1 MSKTRIVL
9 PIEGM
14 TCASCAA
21 TVQEALA
28 GAGGVTSAGVNFATN
43 KAAIEYDD
51 AQTNVSQLIRTVREA
66 GYNCG
71 KASVTFGIVDLHYAP
86 SVTPLEQSLA
96 KVNGVIRAVANQATE
111 TATVDYVPGVVS
123 AEDLEQAV
131 TAAGFD
137 VAAPIAAEDPLERER
152 IARGRE
158 IRTLTWKFVVAAVVT
173 VVAMLGS
180 MLLMADRPMG
190 ENGTMKQVD
199 LLGRLLMPLAVALR
213 DWIAGQGWV
222 FDLNWIKWGLAG
234 LTLPVIVWSGQQF
247 YKGTWSGFRH
257 RTADMNTLIG
267 VGTGAAYV
275 YSLFATAVP
284 SLFLRAG
291 LPADVYYEAVAAII
305 ALVLLGRLFEARAKG
320 RTSEAIRRLAALRS
334 KTARVI
340 RDGQETE
347 IPVEAVVVGD
357 LVIVKPGEKL
367 PVDGIVTEG
376 ASAVNEAM
384 LTGEPMPV
392 GKKPGDEVIGATLN
406 TTGSITFRA
415 TRVGKETALGQI
427 VQLVEDA
434 QATKAPIQKLADRVA
449 GVFVPIVIAIAIA
462 AFVGWFDL
470 GPSPDARALV
480 FAIVA
485 FVTVLIIACP
495 CALGLATPTA
505 ILVGTGRAAEYGI
518 LIRSGEALERLANAR
533 TVLLDKTGTITEG
546 KPTVTHIVTAK
557 KPDGTPISP
566 ADVLKW
572 AASVEQRSEHPLAVA
587 IMKAAQDKEVTLLP
601 VEKFAA
607 MEGRGVRGTVDRRI
621 IEVISLRH
629 ARERSLELGSLGGD
643 ADRLAAQGR
652 SPVIVVV
659 NNTVYAVIAI
669 SDPIKPTSKTAIE
682 LLKQRGIPVIMV
694 SGDSKKGAQAVASE
708 VGIDEVIAE
717 VLPSQKADLVRKLQ
731 RQNGGGVGGA
741 GGAHI
746 VMVGDG
752 INDAPALA
760 QADVGIAIGTGTDI
774 AMEASDVTLIRGDL
788 RAVFTAIELSRRTMR
803 TIRWNLIWAFGYNVL
818 LIPVAAGVL
827 YPVTGWLLSP
837 VLASAAMAWSSL
849 SVVLNSLTLR
859 TFKTRGMA
867 SNAVLPQN

>member
-21 TVQEALA
+21 TVQKALA
-28 GAGGVTSAGVNFATN
+28 GAPGVSSAGVNFATN
-43 KAAIEYDD
+43 KAAIDYDE
-51 AQTNVSQLIRTVREA
+51 AQTSVAQLITAVRDA

-86 SVTPLEQSLA
+86 SVAALEQGLA
-96 KVNGVIRAVANQATE
+96 RVPGVVRAVANQATE
-111 TATVDYVPGVVS
+111 TATVDYVPGMVT
-123 AEDLEQAV
+123 AADLEQAV
-131 TAAGFD
+131 TKAGFA
-137 VAAPIAAEDPLERER
+137 VAEPIAAEDPIERER
-152 IARGRE
+152 IARSRE
-158 IRTLTWKFVVAAVVT
+158 IRTLTWKFLLAAVVT
-173 VVAMLGS
+173 IVTMFGS

-190 ENGTMKQVD
+190 AHGTLKQVD
-199 LLGRLLMPLAVALR
+199 LMGRLLMPLAVTVR
-213 DWIAGQGWV
+213 DWIGGQGWV
-222 FDLNWIKWGLAG
+222 LNLEWLKWGLA
-234 LTLPVIVWSGQQF
+234 LVTLPVVVWSGKQF

-267 VGTGAAYV
+267 VGTGAAYL
-275 YSLFATAVP
+275 YSLGATAAGGF
-284 SLFLRAG
+284 FLNAG

-305 ALVLLGRLFEARAKG
+305 ALVLLGRLLETRAKG
-320 RTSEAIRRLAALRS
+320 RTSEAIRRLATLRA
-334 KTARVI
+334 KTAHVV
-340 RDGQETE
+340 RDGHETD
-347 IPVEAVVVGD
+347 IPIEEVVVDD
-357 LVIVKPGEKL
+357 LVIVKPGEKI
-367 PVDGIVTEG
+367 PVDGVVIEG
-376 ASAVNEAM
+376 ASAVNESM
-384 LTGEPMPV
+384 LTGEPIPV
-392 GKKPGDEVIGATLN
+392 AKTPGDEVIGATLN

-415 TRVGKETALGQI
+415 TRVGKETTLGQI

-449 GVFVPIVIAIAIA
+449 GVFVPIVIAVAIA
-462 AFVGWFDL
+462 SFVAWFDL
-470 GPSPDARALV
+470 GPTPQVRALV
-480 FAIVA
+480 YATVA

-505 ILVGTGRAAEYGI
+505 ILVGTGKAAEYGI
-518 LIRSGEALERLANAR
+518 LIRSGEALERLGNAR

-566 ADVLKW
+566 TDVLKW
-572 AASVEQRSEHPLAVA
+572 AASVEQRSEHPLAHA
-587 IMKAAQDKEVTLLP
+587 IRKAAEEKQVALLP

-621 IEVISLRH
+621 IEVVSLRH
-629 ARERSLELGSLGGD
+629 ARERNLELGSLGAD
-643 ADRLAAQGR
+643 ADRLAAQAR

-669 SDPIKPTSKTAIE
+669 SDPIKPTSKDAVA
-682 LLKQRGIPVIMV
+682 LLKRLDMPVVMV
-694 SGDSKKGAQAVASE
+694 SGDSRSGADAVAGE

-731 RQNGGGVGGA
+731 RQGRQV
-741 GGAHI
+741 I
-746 VMVGDG
+746 MVGDG

-788 RAVFTAIELSRRTMR
+788 RAVYTAIELARRTMR

-818 LIPVAAGVL
+818 LIPIAAGAL
-827 YPVTGWLLSP
+827 YPITGWLLSP

-859 TFKTRGMA
+859 RFKPRWTPRLAEGA
-867 SNAVLPQN
+867 A

>member
-21 TVQEALA
+21 TVQEALS
-28 GAGGVTSAGVNFATN
+28 GASGVSSAGVNFATN
-43 KAAIEYDD
+43 KAAVDYDD
-51 AQTNVSQLIRTVREA
+51 AQTSVAQLIKTVREA

-71 KASVTFGIVDLHYAP
+71 QASVTFGITDLHYAP
-86 SVTPLEQSLA
+86 SAAPLEQALSR
-96 KVNGVIRAVANQATE
+96 VRGVVRAAANQATE
-111 TATVDYVPGVVS
+111 TATVDYVPGLVT
-123 AEDLEQAV
+123 AADLEQAV
-131 TAAGFD
+131 TEAGFA
-137 VAAPIAAEDPLERER
+137 VAEPIAEEDPIERER
-152 IARGRE
+152 VARRRE
-158 IRTLTWKFVVAAVVT
+158 IRTLTGKFVLAALVT
-173 VVAMLGS
+173 IVAMFGS

-190 ENGTMKQVD
+190 DTGTMKQVD
-199 LLGRLLMPLAVALR
+199 LLGRLLMPLAIWLR
-213 DWIAGQGWV
+213 DWVSGQGWGGT
-222 FDLNWIKWGLAG
+222 LNLDWVKWGLA
-234 LTLPVIVWSGQQF
+234 LITLPVVVWSGQQF

-267 VGTGAAYV
+267 VGTGSAYL
-275 YSLFATAVP
+275 YSLVATAAP
-284 SLFLRAG
+284 GLFLQAG

-305 ALVLLGRLFEARAKG
+305 ALVLLGRLLEARAKG
-320 RTSEAIRRLAALRS
+320 RMSEAIRRLAALRA
-334 KTARVI
+334 KTAHVVRE
-340 RDGQETE
+340 GHETE
-347 IPVEAVVVGD
+347 LPVEAVVVGD
-357 LVIVKPGEKL
+357 LVIVKPGEKI

-376 ASAVNEAM
+376 ASAVNESM
-384 LTGEPMPV
+384 LTGEPIPV
-392 GKKPGDEVIGATLN
+392 GKKPGDEVIGGTLN
-406 TTGSITFRA
+406 TTGSITFRT

-449 GVFVPIVIAIAIA
+449 GVFVPIVIALAIA
-462 AFVGWFDL
+462 SFVAWFDF
-470 GPSPDARALV
+470 GPMPQVRALV
-480 FAIVA
+480 YATVG

-505 ILVGTGRAAEYGI
+505 IVVGTGKAAEYGI
-518 LIRSGEALERLANAR
+518 LIRSGEALERLAKAR
-533 TVLLDKTGTITEG
+533 TVVLDKTGTITEG
-546 KPTVTHIVTAK
+546 RPTVTHIVTAK

-572 AASVEQRSEHPLAVA
+572 AASVEQRSEHPLAHA
-587 IMKAAQDKEVTLLP
+587 ILKAAQDKQVTLLP

-629 ARERSLELGSLGGD
+629 ARERSLELGSLGAD
-643 ADRLAAQGR
+643 ADRLAAQAR

-669 SDPIKPTSKTAIE
+669 SDPIKPTSKAAVA
-682 LLKQRGIPVIMV
+682 LLKRLGLPIVMV
-694 SGDSKKGAQAVASE
+694 SGDSRKGAEAVATE
-708 VGIDEVIAE
+708 VGIDEVVAE

-731 RQNGGGVGGA
+731 RQGRDV
-741 GGAHI
+741 

-760 QADVGIAIGTGTDI
+760 QANVGMAIGTGTDI
-774 AMEASDVTLIRGDL
+774 AMEASDITLIRGDL
-788 RAVFTAIELSRRTMR
+788 RAVFTAIELARRTMR
-803 TIRWNLIWAFGYNVL
+803 TIRWNLIWAFAYNVL
-818 LIPVAAGVL
+818 LIPIAAGAL

-859 TFKTRGMA
+859 RFKPRWTTLFAEGA
-867 SNAVLPQN
+867 A

>member
-21 TVQEALA
+21 TVQKALA
-28 GAGGVTSAGVNFATN
+28 GAPGVSSAGVNFATN
-43 KAAIEYDD
+43 KAAIDYDE
-51 AQTNVSQLIRTVREA
+51 AQTSVAQLITAVRDA

-71 KASVTFGIVDLHYAP
+71 KASVTFGITDLHYAP
-86 SVTPLEQSLA
+86 SVAVLEQGLTR
-96 KVNGVIRAVANQATE
+96 VPGVIRAVANQATE
-111 TATVDYVPGVVS
+111 TATVDYVPGMVT
-123 AEDLEQAV
+123 AADLEQAV

-137 VAAPIAAEDPLERER
+137 VAEPIAAEDPIERER
-152 IARGRE
+152 IARSRE
-158 IRTLTWKFVVAAVVT
+158 IRTLTWKFLLAAVVT
-173 VVAMLGS
+173 IVAMIGS

-190 ENGTMKQVD
+190 EHGTMKQVD
-199 LLGRLLMPLAVALR
+199 IMGRLLMPLAVTVR
-213 DWIAGQGWV
+213 DWIGGQGWV
-222 FDLNWIKWGLAG
+222 LNLDWVKWGLA
-234 LTLPVIVWSGQQF
+234 LVTLPVVAWSGQQF
-247 YKGTWSGFRH
+247 YKGTWSGLRH

-267 VGTGAAYV
+267 VGTGAAYL
-275 YSLFATAVP
+275 YSFGATAAAGF
-284 SLFLRAG
+284 FLNAG

-305 ALVLLGRLFEARAKG
+305 ALVLLGRLLEARAKG
-320 RTSEAIRRLAALRS
+320 RTSEAIRRLATLRA
-334 KTARVI
+334 KAAHVV
-340 RDGQETE
+340 RDGQETD
-347 IPVEAVVVGD
+347 IPVEAVVVDD
-357 LVIVKPGEKL
+357 LIIVKPGEKI
-367 PVDGIVTEG
+367 PVDGVVTEG
-376 ASAVNEAM
+376 ASAVNESM
-384 LTGEPMPV
+384 LTGEPIPV
-392 GKKPGDEVIGATLN
+392 AKTPGDEVIGGTLN
-406 TTGSITFRA
+406 TTGSITFRT
-415 TRVGKETALGQI
+415 TRVGKATTLGQI

-449 GVFVPIVIAIAIA
+449 GVFVPIVIAVAIA
-462 AFVGWFDL
+462 SFVAWFDL
-470 GPSPDARALV
+470 GPTPQIRALV
-480 FAIVA
+480 YATVA

-505 ILVGTGRAAEYGI
+505 ILVGTGKAAEYGI
-518 LIRSGEALERLANAR
+518 LIRSGEALERLGNAR

-566 ADVLKW
+566 TDVLKW
-572 AASVEQRSEHPLAVA
+572 AASVEQRSEHPLAHA
-587 IMKAAQDKEVTLLP
+587 IRKAAEDKEVTLLP

-621 IEVISLRH
+621 IEVVSLRH
-629 ARERSLELGSLGGD
+629 ARERNLELGSLGAD
-643 ADRLAAQGR
+643 ADRLAAQAR

-669 SDPIKPTSKTAIE
+669 SDPIKPTSKDAVA
-682 LLKQRGIPVIMV
+682 LLKRLDLPVVMV
-694 SGDSKKGAQAVASE
+694 SGDSRSGADAVAAE

-731 RQNGGGVGGA
+731 RQGKQV
-741 GGAHI
+741 

-788 RAVFTAIELSRRTMR
+788 RAVYTAIELARRTMR

-818 LIPVAAGVL
+818 LIPIAAGAL
-827 YPVTGWLLSP
+827 YPITGWLLSP

-859 TFKTRGMA
+859 RFKPRWIPRLAEGA
-867 SNAVLPQN
+867 A